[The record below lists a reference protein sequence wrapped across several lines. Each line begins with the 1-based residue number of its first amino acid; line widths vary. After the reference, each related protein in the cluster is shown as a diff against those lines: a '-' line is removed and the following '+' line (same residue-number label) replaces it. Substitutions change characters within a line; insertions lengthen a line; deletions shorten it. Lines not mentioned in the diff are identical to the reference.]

1 MDLEYRIK
9 ILDALTQKGEKILH
23 FEDEIGI
30 FMQNLWPS
38 ILGMLNYCYIFE
50 VCKLLN
56 STLSILHTS
65 VFLKF

>member
-1 MDLEYRIK
+1 MFILIDMDLEYRIK

-38 ILGMLNYCYIFE
+38 ILGIYVI
-50 VCKLLN
+50 
-56 STLSILHTS
+56 
-65 VFLKF
+65 

>member
-30 FMQNLWPS
+30 F
-38 ILGMLNYCYIFE
+38 FT
-50 VCKLLN
+50 VLLV
-56 STLSILHTS
+56 SFSEG
-65 VFLKF
+65 